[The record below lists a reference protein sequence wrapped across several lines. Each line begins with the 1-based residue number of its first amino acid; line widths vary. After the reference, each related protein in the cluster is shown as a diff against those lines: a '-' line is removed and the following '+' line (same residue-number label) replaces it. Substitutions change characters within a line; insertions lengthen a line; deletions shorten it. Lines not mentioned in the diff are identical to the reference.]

1 MLEPRI
7 RDIAQAKN
15 FAVLTV
21 IPADGHPM
29 THVMWIDADDEHL
42 LINTQLGRA
51 KAAAM
56 DRDPRVTITIWELAN
71 PYHYVEVR
79 GLVVGSATGQEAAD
93 HIDQLS
99 GKYVG
104 GPYTFG
110 AKDQRIVYRVEP
122 LRQRLDVRERPLPPE
137 ARLSG

>member
-7 RDIAQAKN
+7 RNIAQAKN

-56 DRDPRVTITIWELAN
+56 DRDPRVTVTIWEHAN

-79 GLVVGSATGQEAAD
+79 GRVVGSATGAEAAE
-93 HIDQLS
+93 HIDKLS
-99 GKYVG
+99 AKYVG

-110 AKDQRIVYRVEP
+110 PKDNRIVYRVEP
-122 LRQRLDVRERPLPPE
+122 LRQRMDVRERPELP
-137 ARLSG
+137 G

>member
-56 DRDPRVTITIWELAN
+56 DRDPRVTVTIWEHAN

-79 GLVVGSATGQEAAD
+79 GRVVGSATGAEAAE
-93 HIDQLS
+93 HIDKLS
-99 GKYVG
+99 AKYVG
-104 GPYTFG
+104 GPYTLG
-110 AKDQRIVYRVEP
+110 PKDNRIVYRVEP
-122 LRQRLDVRERPLPPE
+122 LRQRMDVRERPELP
-137 ARLSG
+137 G